1 MDTHLILRSLSAFTA
16 LPYELLYIIF
26 SFLTR
31 HDLLNVCSVRR
42 FRNVAQDLLYQ
53 EFHTDGRNVAMFL
66 RTILFNKTLA
76 SRVRRVYM
84 KEYYLYG
91 DRQYTESFVALL
103 TQHLLHLDIPL
114 HVKVLW
120 CKQITH
126 RRALAT
132 LLLSHLPRLE
142 KLEIASTDDDHRF
155 TGIPG
160 WFLSPKQPFWTL
172 LMPKIAT
179 SFVKTSFLRNV
190 RELSL
195 EGLSCSMCDLASVF
209 SLPSL
214 RSLRMRPVIQSERD
228 RGLTE
233 WMFRP
238 RSSGLSILALLEADI
253 SRQTLRQVLHS
264 CTALVD
270 FTYGERWDTET
281 TDPWVGQDPDSLI
294 KILSPFHDT
303 LRTLILQN
311 KDPFPSENSPIRSLL
326 EFRALERFSTGTFAI
341 IDDGTYIQEILPGSL
356 IELELR
362 DNYSR
367 LTGAHGS
374 NFHNV
379 ISVFA
384 EAKRK
389 LLPNLT
395 KMSLTLDQ
403 EHWENSDLDFNKCLR
418 NGVEFCI
425 QIDELC

>member
-1 MDTHLILRSLSAFTA
+1 M
-16 LPYELLYIIF
+16 
-26 SFLTR
+26 
-31 HDLLNVCSVRR
+31 
-42 FRNVAQDLLYQ
+42 
-53 EFHTDGRNVAMFL
+53 
-66 RTILFNKTLA
+66 
-76 SRVRRVYM
+76 
-84 KEYYLYG
+84 
-91 DRQYTESFVALL
+91 
-103 TQHLLHLDIPL
+103 
-114 HVKVLW
+114 
-120 CKQITH
+120 
-126 RRALAT
+126 
-132 LLLSHLPRLE
+132 
-142 KLEIASTDDDHRF
+142 
-155 TGIPG
+155 
-160 WFLSPKQPFWTL
+160 
-172 LMPKIAT
+172 
-179 SFVKTSFLRNV
+179 
-190 RELSL
+190 
-195 EGLSCSMCDLASVF
+195 
-209 SLPSL
+209 
-214 RSLRMRPVIQSERD
+214 
-228 RGLTE
+228 
-233 WMFRP
+233 
-238 RSSGLSILALLEADI
+238 
-253 SRQTLRQVLHS
+253 
-264 CTALVD
+264 
-270 FTYGERWDTET
+270 
-281 TDPWVGQDPDSLI
+281 GQDPDSLI

>member
-160 WFLSPKQPFWTL
+160 WFLSPKQPF
-172 LMPKIAT
+172 
-179 SFVKTSFLRNV
+179 
-190 RELSL
+190 
-195 EGLSCSMCDLASVF
+195 
-209 SLPSL
+209 
-214 RSLRMRPVIQSERD
+214 
-228 RGLTE
+228 
-233 WMFRP
+233 
-238 RSSGLSILALLEADI
+238 
-253 SRQTLRQVLHS
+253 
-264 CTALVD
+264 
-270 FTYGERWDTET
+270 
-281 TDPWVGQDPDSLI
+281 
-294 KILSPFHDT
+294 
-303 LRTLILQN
+303 
-311 KDPFPSENSPIRSLL
+311 
-326 EFRALERFSTGTFAI
+326 
-341 IDDGTYIQEILPGSL
+341 
-356 IELELR
+356 
-362 DNYSR
+362 
-367 LTGAHGS
+367 
-374 NFHNV
+374 
-379 ISVFA
+379 
-384 EAKRK
+384 
-389 LLPNLT
+389 
-395 KMSLTLDQ
+395 
-403 EHWENSDLDFNKCLR
+403 
-418 NGVEFCI
+418 
-425 QIDELC
+425 

>member
-1 MDTHLILRSLSAFTA
+1 MDTHLILRSPSAFTA

-31 HDLLNVCSVRR
+31 PDLVNLCYVRR

-53 EFHTDGRNVAMFL
+53 EFHTNGRNVAMFL
-66 RTILFNKTLA
+66 RTVLFNKTLA

-91 DRQYTESFVALL
+91 DIQYTESFAVLL
-103 TQHLLHLDIPL
+103 TLHLLHLDIPS

-120 CKQITH
+120 CRQITH

-142 KLEIASTDDDHRF
+142 RLEITSMDDNHRL

-172 LMPKIAT
+172 LMPKVT
-179 SFVKTSFLRNV
+179 TPLVKASFLRNI

-195 EGLSCSMCDLASVF
+195 EGLSCSVCDLVEVLN
-209 SLPSL
+209 LPSL

-228 RGLTE
+228 WGLTE

-238 RSSGLSILALLEADI
+238 RSNGLSTLALPEADI

-270 FTYGERWDTET
+270 FTYGECWDTET

-311 KDPFPSENSPIRSLL
+311 KDPFPSENLPIRSLL
-326 EFRALERFSTGTFAI
+326 EFRTLERFSTGTFAI
-341 IDDGTYIQEILPGSL
+341 IDDGSHIQEILPGSL

-367 LTGAHGS
+367 LTEAHG
-374 NFHNV
+374 NDIHNV

-389 LLPNLT
+389 LLPNLK

-403 EHWENSDLDFNKCLR
+403 EYWENSDLDFNKCLR
-418 NGVEFCI
+418 NGIEFCI